1 MRGFLYKDKAMADLK
16 FKLNLTKCE
25 LYGLLNIFKP
35 EDLSE
40 SDRKILYELKS
51 DPAVCEAEKADN
63 EKDR

>member
-1 MRGFLYKDKAMADLK
+1 MADLK